1 VKPDDSHID
10 EMREAVRGDFERS
23 RRSSVLSQQL
33 AGDVQAESEPELD
46 EARHDGPVATAEPP
60 RRFRLWR
67 R

>member
-1 VKPDDSHID
+1 MAKPDDSHID

-33 AGDVQAESEPELD
+33 AGEAQEASEPPSQD
-46 EARHDGPVATAEPP
+46 AAPAEP

-67 R
+67 K

>member
-1 VKPDDSHID
+1 MKPDDSHID

-33 AGDVQAESEPELD
+33 AGETPPGPEPSQDDATPVEL
-46 EARHDGPVATAEPP
+46 EP

>member
-1 VKPDDSHID
+1 MKPDDSHID

-33 AGDVQAESEPELD
+33 AGQAPE
-46 EARHDGPVATAEPP
+46 APEPP
-60 RRFRLWR
+60 REDAPPVEQRRLRLWR

>member
-33 AGDVQAESEPELD
+33 AGDAQADPEPQIEETPHD
-46 EARHDGPVATAEPP
+46 EAVATAEPA

>member
-33 AGDVQAESEPELD
+33 AGEAQADPEPRYD
-46 EARHDGPVATAEPP
+46 EPVATAEPP

>member
-33 AGDVQAESEPELD
+33 AGDAPVEPEAPVD
-46 EARHDGPVATAEPP
+46 EPVATAEPP

-67 R
+67 K

>member
-1 VKPDDSHID
+1 MKPDDSHID

-33 AGDVQAESEPELD
+33 AGEAQAEPEPQLD
-46 EARHDGPVATAEPP
+46 GAQLEEPVATADPS